1 MIPSGKTV
9 VSSPSLTPIVGFTTM
24 TADLFHVAH
33 LNFLK
38 SCKALCD
45 QLIVGVTV
53 DARCHQ
59 RKRQPIIPFE
69 QRKAIVEAIRY
80 VDLVV
85 EDAGQPKHKMCDDL
99 NVSRVFIGDDYCA
112 EAEYLDLRN
121 SRPNVQVYFIPRTS
135 HISTTALIK
144 KIKHDILTDVQ
155 VLNYGISGPLLCFP
169 IDKKH
174 SIVCKPVVLGA
185 TESSAENGADVYG
198 IATPLPRNW
207 KVGKVVTNQFPMISG
222 VNGWREIIV
231 MRQLRD
237 VPFVPYLGYYCVH
250 IAKNPIWGNDE
261 KMSRIDKM
269 QHERKYPAKTLMIHM
284 SHAGSTLN
292 EYIRDFRARHSHHDT
307 SREFQRLCAKIA
319 TQIEVLREKA
329 VIHGDLHPNNICVST
344 HKSQEANIDQI
355 DTEIS
360 FVDFGWSMSRECAM
374 SPEEQTYFYTCLS
387 ENFDWQ
393 HFYDSLESF
402 DLLQY
407 YH

>member
-1 MIPSGKTV
+1 
-9 VSSPSLTPIVGFTTM
+9 M

-53 DARCHQ
+53 DDRCHQ

-85 EDAGQPKHKMCDDL
+85 EDTGQSKQKMCDDL
-99 NVSRVFIGDDYCA
+99 NVSRVFIGDDYCYA
-112 EAEYLDLRN
+112 EEYLGLRA
-121 SRPNVQVYFIPRTS
+121 RQDIQVYFIPRTS

-144 KIKHDILTDVQ
+144 KIKYDILTDVK

-185 TESSAENGADVYG
+185 TESRADTGADVYG

-237 VPFVPYLGYYCVH
+237 VPFVPYVGHYCVH
-250 IAKNPIWGNDE
+250 SAQSPVWGNDE

-269 QHERKYPAKTLMIHM
+269 QYERKYPAKTLMIHM
-284 SHAGSTLN
+284 SHAGSTLH
-292 EYIRDFRARHSHHDT
+292 EYIRDFRAHHSHQET
-307 SREFQRLCAKIA
+307 SVEFQRICAKIA
-319 TQIEVLREKA
+319 AQIEVLREKA
-329 VIHGDLHPNNICVST
+329 VVHGDLHPNNICIANE
-344 HKSQEANIDQI
+344 KSGDVNA
-355 DTEIS
+355 TIS
-360 FVDFGWSMSRECAM
+360 FVDFGWSMSRECVM
-374 SPEEQTYFYTCLS
+374 SLEEQTYFYNCLS

-407 YH
+407 YQ